1 MQQND
6 LTNLSDGGYL
16 HYNLH
21 HQNRVSRTLS
31 DRFRQGKTMY
41 KYNKYQWYS
50 QELVDIAIKQ
60 DKGIFNMNKDLLLS
74 IVQRIEKLNEDA
86 AQIAADIKEIYK
98 EALAQ
103 GYDPKYIKKCIAL
116 RKKDQ
121 DEIDEEDELMK
132 MYREA
137 LGL

>member
-1 MQQND
+1 
-6 LTNLSDGGYL
+6 
-16 HYNLH
+16 
-21 HQNRVSRTLS
+21 
-31 DRFRQGKTMY
+31 MY

-60 DKGIFNMNKDLLLS
+60 DKEIFNMNKDLLLS

-103 GYDPKYIKKCIAL
+103 GFDAKAIRKCIAL
-116 RKKDQ
+116 RKKDK
-121 DEIDEEDELMK
+121 DELEEEDEVLK
-132 MYREA
+132 LYRDA